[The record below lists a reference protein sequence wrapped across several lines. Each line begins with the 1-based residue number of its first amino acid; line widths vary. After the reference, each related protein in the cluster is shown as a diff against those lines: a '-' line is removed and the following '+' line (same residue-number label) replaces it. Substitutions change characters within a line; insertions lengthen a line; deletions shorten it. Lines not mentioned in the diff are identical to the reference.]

1 MIINTIY
8 MYVSLH
14 ILFLIFKYSP
24 ISHILSHPKLHVI
37 GFHMKH
43 ILQELKVIDLLQSH
57 RHL

>member
-1 MIINTIY
+1 MD
-8 MYVSLH
+8 VSLH

-43 ILQELKVIDLLQSH
+43 ILQELKAIDLLQSH